1 MANPSDALLAA
12 YALAQLAK
20 AVQDGLAQQEGLTEA
35 ELKAAYDRQ
44 GEALQ
49 QAIARWQSLHTAAG
63 DIVEQLN
70 SQLEAIISPSADG

>member
-49 QAIARWQSLHTAAG
+49 RAIARWQSLPP
-63 DIVEQLN
+63 
-70 SQLEAIISPSADG
+70 PSADG

>member
-49 QAIARWQSLHTAAG
+49 QAIARWQSLHTAAD

-70 SQLEAIISPSADG
+70 SQLVAIISSSADG

>member
-1 MANPSDALLAA
+1 MTNPSDALLAA

-20 AVQDGLAQQEGLTEA
+20 TIQDGLAQQEGLTEA

-70 SQLEAIISPSADG
+70 SQLEAIISSSADG